1 MGLGPDGSL
10 SVNYHASNGSS
21 VRIVFEVT
29 GYYVGN
35 LNGARY
41 ETLEPTRLLDTGT
54 GVGIAAGPFTAN
66 HARRFPVAGKGGV
79 PADAT
84 AVTGVLRV
92 MYATKAGYVTIMPLP
107 DDNPPTATIH
117 FAASQVVATGVT
129 MGLGPDGT
137 MAVNYHASNG
147 SSVRIVFEVTGYY
160 LGGAEGARYLTLEP
174 TRVLDTGT
182 GVGMAATSFTAN
194 KARTFPVAGEGGV
207 PADATAV
214 TGVLRV
220 LYPTKGGYVTISPIA
235 DDDPPTATIHFAT
248 GQIVATDVT
257 IGLAANGGLSV
268 VYHASPWS
276 STVRIVF
283 EVTGYYR

>member
-1 MGLGPDGSL
+1 
-10 SVNYHASNGSS
+10 

-35 LNGARY
+35 DNGARF

-54 GVGIAAGPFTAN
+54 GIGIAAGPFTAN
-66 HARRFPVAGKGGV
+66 KARTFPVAGKGGV

-92 MYATKAGYVTIMPLP
+92 MYATKAGYVTLSPVP

-117 FAASQVVATGVT
+117 FTAGQVIATGVT
-129 MGLGPDGT
+129 LGL
-137 MAVNYHASNG
+137 ASNG
-147 SSVRIVFEVTGYY
+147 SLSVVYHAASGASVRIVLEVTGYY
-160 LGGAEGARYLTLEP
+160 VGSSQGERYRTLEP
-174 TRVLDTGT
+174 TRLLDTGT
-182 GVGMAATSFTAN
+182 GIGMAATSFTAN
-194 KARTFPVAGEGGV
+194 KARTFPVAGQGGV

-220 LYPTKGGYVTISPIA
+220 LYATKAGYVTISPVPN
-235 DDDPPTATIHFAT
+235 DDPPTASIHFTA

-257 IGLAANGGLSV
+257 MGLASNGSLSV
-268 VYHASPWS
+268 VYHASPWT